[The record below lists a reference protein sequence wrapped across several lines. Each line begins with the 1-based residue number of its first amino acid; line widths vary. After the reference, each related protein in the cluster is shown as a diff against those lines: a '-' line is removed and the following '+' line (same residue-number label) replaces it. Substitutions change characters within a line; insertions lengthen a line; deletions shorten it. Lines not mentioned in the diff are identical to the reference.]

1 MKKKKIIRFSII
13 MIIFLVIFGIVFLI
27 NSLNK
32 NNNIDYQEPKP
43 EVIPYEMEPVKEYS
57 YFFSVVNI
65 LNNYLNYIHDKN
77 NEALMQI
84 LHPEYID
91 FYSIDNN
98 NLYDY
103 LGDFGDNLQVSF
115 KAKMMTYKIYDD
127 NNYLYYV
134 KGDIIGNNFEDSKV
148 VFSDA
153 MFLVNIDYDNVT
165 YAIYPLD
172 YRYEVLPI
180 EKPEKK
186 ISLNNYNELVGSNII
201 TKDFICSLY
210 LNDFIDKIN
219 NNEDTYYL
227 LSDDFRRKQ
236 YPKKDNYLSFMANNK
251 DKLNY
256 QVYSCSS
263 LSGTSHVYEVKDMNF
278 NSYTFIEESIMN
290 YKVEFTIK

>member
-43 EVIPYEMEPVKEYS
+43 EVIPYEMEPVEEYS

-201 TKDFICSLY
+201 TKDFICS
-210 LNDFIDKIN
+210 
-219 NNEDTYYL
+219 
-227 LSDDFRRKQ
+227 
-236 YPKKDNYLSFMANNK
+236 
-251 DKLNY
+251 
-256 QVYSCSS
+256 
-263 LSGTSHVYEVKDMNF
+263 
-278 NSYTFIEESIMN
+278 
-290 YKVEFTIK
+290 